1 MRTVHSGPVL
11 GLIIQI
17 VLLAGLA
24 GTLGLSGAGWLAGVA
39 YGVVVCVLLMRGLR
53 HSQRAGLSPA
63 DWVTLTRA
71 TLVGGVTALTVDSF
85 DRPVPVGVLVALT
98 TVALVLD
105 GVDGQ
110 VARRTGIVT
119 ALGAL
124 FDQEVDAF
132 LLMVLS
138 VYVVYVAAPVGA
150 WALAIGG
157 MRYVFAVATWVL
169 PWMRGTLPPRY
180 WRKVVAAAQGVVLVL
195 AAADVLPRPLAVT
208 VVAAA
213 LALLVESF
221 GRDVLW
227 LWQHRPVRTAQRRR
241 VASSL
246 RVGPQTRTGNRLLVY
261 IRAHVVGARIRDD
274 TARMLFLQVRAG
286 ADEETPT

>member
-24 GTLGLSGAGWLAGVA
+24 GTLGLGGAGWLAGVV
-39 YGVVVCVLLMRGLR
+39 YGVVMCVLLMRGLR
-53 HSQRAGLSPA
+53 HSRRGGLSPA

-71 TLVGGVTALTVDSF
+71 ILVGGVTALTVDSF
-85 DRPVPVGVLVALT
+85 DRPAPVGALVALT
-98 TVALVLD
+98 TVALALD
-105 GVDGQ
+105 AVDGQ
-110 VARRTGIVT
+110 VARRTGTVT

-132 LLMVLS
+132 LLVVLS

-157 MRYVFAVATWVL
+157 MRYVFLVATWVL
-169 PWMRGTLPPRY
+169 PWMRDTLPPRH
-180 WRKVVAAAQGVVLVL
+180 WRKVVAATQGVVLVL
-195 AAADVLPRPLAVT
+195 AAADVLPHPLAVT
-208 VVAAA
+208 VVVAA

-227 LWQHRPVRTAQRRR
+227 LWLQSPVRTARRG
-241 VASSL
+241 ASSL
-246 RVGPQTRTGNRLLVY
+246 RVGPHTGPGTDGWRTSGRTL
-261 IRAHVVGARIRDD
+261 
-274 TARMLFLQVRAG
+274 
-286 ADEETPT
+286 